1 MSIQFL
7 PLLSL
12 ESLQCLKLCLARYLL
27 GPWREPPGGCLWAVE
42 SQLAVELQLA
52 VGQTFAVALKSAA
65 GLLSA
70 LGVLEPLLQGVLSF

>member
-7 PLLSL
+7 PLVSL
-12 ESLQCLKLCLARYLL
+12 ECLQCLKLCLARYLL
-27 GPWREPPGGCLWAVE
+27 MPWREPPGGCLG
-42 SQLAVELQLA
+42 AVELQLA
-52 VGQTFAVALKSAA
+52 FGQTLAVALKSAA